1 MTYATNAFISI
12 HSSFNLFILQ
22 TQKYIFV
29 KKILC
34 YAAGY
39 LAIQNRYLFCKS
51 PFKTFIIA
59 LSIAVTVQLVSTHC
73 CCCCVAVVI
82 KSYASA
88 NWLLYTC
95 KSLLFIVVDL
105 FSITLFSLLLSKI
118 VFYTHPLKYLWII
131 LAVICTDKA
140 YSTVLIQI
148 QSIKNID

>member
-1 MTYATNAFISI
+1 M
-12 HSSFNLFILQ
+12 Q
-22 TQKYIFV
+22 THKYVVV
-29 KKILC
+29 KRILC

-105 FSITLFSLLLSKI
+105 FSITLFSLLLFKI
-118 VFYTHPLKYLWII
+118 VFYTRPLKYLRVI
-131 LAVICTDKA
+131 LAFICTDMA
-140 YSTVLIQI
+140 YSIILIQI
-148 QSIKNID
+148 QSKKN